1 VLAVAAHCPL
11 FRDLE
16 VTHGLRLSDDTLLAL
31 VSGCSHLIAVYTLD
45 TVEVTEAGLLALADQ
60 RPACLVLL
68 RLCSSDTISVATRER
83 LRACCPK
90 LRLNLTNESVRW
102 FSA

>member
-1 VLAVAAHCPL
+1 VSVCRYIGNRTVLAIATRCPQ

-16 VTHGLRLSDDTLLAL
+16 VTHGLHLSDDTLLAL
-31 VSGCSHLIAVYTLD
+31 VSGCSHLATVYTLD

-68 RLCSSDTISVATRER
+68 RLCSSGYYQ
-83 LRACCPK
+83 
-90 LRLNLTNESVRW
+90 
-102 FSA
+102 